1 MQFSE
6 ANQSVLQLTRE
17 LRRLCGA
24 SEHLSHAYAEDQG
37 IYLTD
42 FRALVLIRVAEF
54 EKRSLTAGEL
64 ASCLNLSSGAVT
76 YLVERLFQSGHVTRD
91 TDPQDRRKVLLA
103 TTKKGVNAVDAFF
116 DPLYVVLR
124 DATKDLTPEEA
135 DRTVALLSGISTAIY
150 AHIDEVRQS
159 KKS

>member
-1 MQFSE
+1 MD
-6 ANQSVLQLTRE
+6 LTRE

-24 SEHLSHAYAEDQG
+24 SEHLSHAHAEEQG

-42 FRALVLIRVAEF
+42 FRALVLIRVAEY

-64 ASCLNLSSGAVT
+64 ATCLNLSSGAVT

-116 DPLYVVLR
+116 DPLYAVLR
-124 DATKDLTPEEA
+124 EALKDVTPEEA
-135 DRTVALLSGISTAIY
+135 ERTIALLAGISNAVQ
-150 AHIDEVRQS
+150 AHTQEVRES
-159 KKS
+159 TKS

>member
-6 ANQSVLQLTRE
+6 ANPHVLQLTRE

-24 SEHLSHAYAEDQG
+24 SEHLSHAYAEEQG

-42 FRALVLIRVAEF
+42 FRALILIRVAEF

-76 YLVERLFQSGHVTRD
+76 YLVERLFQSGHVSRD
-91 TDPQDRRKVLLA
+91 TDPQDRRKVLLS

-116 DPLYVVLR
+116 DPMYTVLSQ
-124 DATKDLTPEEA
+124 ATKDLTPQEA
-135 DRTVALLSGISTAIY
+135 ERTIALLSGISAAVY
-150 AHIDEVRQS
+150 AHADEVHQTQ
-159 KKS
+159 KH